1 MEAALRSQL
10 DRSRRLGFLGP
21 GPVEDHVRHAG
32 AYVTALDGV
41 TGTVVDLGAGG
52 GVPGLVVATARP
64 DLHVV
69 LLDAMAKRCRFL
81 EEAVEALGL
90 DAEVVEARAERLG
103 RSSWRGQASAVIAR
117 SFAAPAPTA
126 ECAAPLLA
134 VGGRL
139 VVSEPPEAV
148 DRWPTGPLAQLGLQP
163 AVRVGPGAGVRV
175 LIQVEPCPDR
185 YPRRVGV
192 PAKRPLF

>member
-1 MEAALRSQL
+1 VDLALRTQL

-21 GPVEDHVRHAG
+21 GPIEDHVRHAG
-32 AYVTALDGV
+32 AFVTALEAVNGLV
-41 TGTVVDLGAGG
+41 IDLGAGG

-64 DLHVV
+64 DLHLV

-81 EEAVEALGL
+81 EEAVKALGL
-90 DAEVVEARAERLG
+90 DAEVVEARAESIG
-103 RSSWRGQASAVIAR
+103 RSAWRGRASAVIAR

-134 VGGRL
+134 VGGHL
-139 VVSEPPEAV
+139 VVSEPPNAV
-148 DRWPTGPLAQLGLQP
+148 DRWPAEALVQLGLAP
-163 AVRVGPGAGVRV
+163 VARLGPGAGVRV
-175 LIQVEPCPDR
+175 LTQVGPCPAH